1 MSLLTGEVIPVVRYG
16 KDDVFDFKIETTD
29 IKEVSEEQIDL
40 LQHGNSNNGDHYR
53 RHAIC

>member
-1 MSLLTGEVIPVVRYG
+1 MTGEVIPVVRYG

-40 LQHGNSNNGDHYR
+40 LQHWNSNNFQ
-53 RHAIC
+53 

>member
-1 MSLLTGEVIPVVRYG
+1 MTGEVIPVVRYG

-40 LQHGNSNNGDHYR
+40 LQHGNSNNGDQYR